1 MGHFAIMA
9 EPISTGGLMASK
21 FFPPLMGLLGSLIT
35 LSYAPE
41 FTKRQW
47 GAALT
52 IGVFG
57 AYLVTP
63 IFSAYIRYSECG
75 AWLPKDGSVEGLIG
89 LLIGMA
95 GIHLVGGFTALGKKF
110 TADPLGVFKQIRFG
124 SRKDD

>member
-1 MGHFAIMA
+1 MPTPGATAGFI
-9 EPISTGGLMASK
+9 ASK

-52 IGVFG
+52 IGIFG

-63 IFSAYIRYSECG
+63 IFSAYIRYSE
-75 AWLPKDGSVEGLIG
+75 AWTWLPKDGSVEGLFGIMF
-89 LLIGMA
+89 GMA
-95 GIHLVGGFTALGKKF
+95 GIHIVGGFTYLGRKF
-110 TADPLGVFKQIRFG
+110 SSDPLGAFKQIRFG
-124 SRKDD
+124 DKKDD